1 MRIEIFDYGMNGEG
15 VGKIDGKITLVN
27 DALVGE
33 TVEAEITQS
42 NKNFNLAEL
51 KKVLIESNQRVI
63 PPCPYFYSCG
73 GCSLQH
79 FAYAEQLKFKT
90 LLVKKTLKKIANLDV
105 EVENCVASDN
115 VFNYRNKCSFVVGEQ
130 IGFYK
135 KNSKQI
141 VDVEN
146 CLIASQNINKV
157 LLLFKQ
163 YITTQSFKN
172 DIKNLVV
179 RDINNQLLV
188 GVVAKKFLKI
198 DNFYTILQQN
208 FKNIGLFLI
217 KNTRNDAVVLTNNIT
232 HLGGIKSIK
241 IENFGLTYFV
251 DLLGFHQTNIN
262 IQNKIYSYVLELIGK
277 NKNIINGFSGSG
289 LLSAALAKNA
299 KSVVGIEIEPASH
312 QTSEKLKADNKIDNL
327 KNVLGNFNVEFK
339 KFKSA
344 ADVLVVDPA
353 KKGLDNS
360 VLQQMVGV
368 KQIIYISCNPIALAK
383 DLRYLKNNYI
393 IEKIATFDMFPNTSS
408 VETVVK
414 LKLIGD

>member
-141 VDVEN
+141 VDIEN

-163 YITTQSFKN
+163 YISTQPFKN